1 MVGYVESTGEGTN
14 ATATA
19 EKGVK
24 MKKVA
29 LLDYCVPCYF
39 GGYQRTVIAVP
50 VFGMMTHKEVAEEI
64 KREVDALHEMIDPGD
79 MPLYDE
85 FVEEM
90 AEKGDEVYVEQ
101 EELDEDVEPAY
112 LYFSVINP
120 VTRHGITFLNP

>member
-1 MVGYVESTGEGTN
+1 MESTGEGTN

-19 EKGVK
+19 EKGAE
-24 MKKVA
+24 MKHVA
-29 LLDYCVPCYF
+29 LLDYCMPDYF

-50 VFGMMTHKEVAEEI
+50 VFGTMTCKEVAEEI
-64 KREVDALHEMIDPGD
+64 KREVDALYEMIDPED

-85 FVEEM
+85 LVAEM
-90 AEKGDEVYVEQ
+90 EEKGDEVYVEQ

-120 VTRHGITFLNP
+120 VIRHGIMFLNP